1 MVILERFGL
10 LEGCFSSSFGFLEGC
25 FSSSSFGVL
34 EGCCFS
40 SSSKGVF
47 FSIF

>member
-1 MVILERFGL
+1 MILERFGL
-10 LEGCFSSSFGFLEGC
+10 LEGC

-47 FSIF
+47 FQSFDRPTLIGV